1 MPLEDNELMRRVAE
15 QNDTYAFEKLVLRCR
30 APAVAFAV
38 RYAQDHFLAEDLAQ
52 EAFARLYL
60 KRYQFR
66 TDSSFRAYF
75 YRILRNVCIDHYRQ
89 HSRTTE
95 VELHTSQ
102 IVQHNTPETIAIS
115 QLMLRNRNEAVPKI
129 MGQPHFTV
137 LLFLSFHGAFA
148 TALRT
153 VLDAQTRLLLVAT
166 FAADVLRHRH
176 PPFTIHFSQNVL

>member
-15 QNDTYAFEKLVLRCR
+15 QNDTYAFEELVLRYR
-30 APAVAFAV
+30 ASAVAFAV
-38 RYAQDHFLAEDLAQ
+38 RYTQDHYLAEDLAQ

-60 KRYQFR
+60 KRYQFH
-66 TDSSFRAYF
+66 TDGSFRAYF

-115 QLMLRNRNEAVPKI
+115 QEKSGLVR
-129 MGQPHFTV
+129 
-137 LLFLSFHGAFA
+137 
-148 TALRT
+148 
-153 VLDAQTRLLLVAT
+153 RLLASLDERYRTAIYLQQ
-166 FAADVLRHRH
+166 FEGMSYQEIAAAMNISTGQVRMLLYRGRKKLKKL
-176 PPFTIHFSQNVL
+176 IERELK